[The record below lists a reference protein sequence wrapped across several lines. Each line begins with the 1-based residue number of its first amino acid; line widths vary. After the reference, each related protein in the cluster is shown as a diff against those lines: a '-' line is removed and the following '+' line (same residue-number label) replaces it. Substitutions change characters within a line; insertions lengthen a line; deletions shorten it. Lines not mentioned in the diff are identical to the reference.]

1 MKYFKVFYFMILF
14 IAIISLSFDLPKII
28 QKKVDKEIKT
38 TYNTEQFLLKPI
50 AIPDEINEKLPTK
63 INQTLFKVLNG
74 NNLIGYA
81 FVGTALGKVDDF
93 DFLVLFDE
101 NLVISKAKIL
111 IYREDYGGEI
121 GSKRWLQQF
130 IGKSIEDNLVYKQ
143 DIIGI
148 SGATLSANAMTVA
161 VNNLLKSIYVL
172 QLNKVI

>member
-1 MKYFKVFYFMILF
+1 MKYFKVFYFTILF
-14 IAIISLSFDLPKII
+14 FAIMSQSFDLPKSI

-38 TYNTEQFLLKPI
+38 TYHIDLFLLEPI
-50 AIPDEINEKLPTK
+50 TISDEINYKLPSK
-63 INQTLFKVLNG
+63 INQNLFKILDG
-74 NNLIGYA
+74 KSLIGYA
-81 FVGTALGKVDDF
+81 FIGKALGKVDDF

-101 NLVISKAKIL
+101 NLVISKSKIL

-130 IGKSIEDNLVYKQ
+130 EGKSIEDNLVYKQ

-161 VNNLLKSIYVL
+161 VNNLLKSIHIL
-172 QLNKVI
+172 QLNKII